1 MLNDMKA
8 NNDGSNQ
15 EQVLLDKE
23 VEELRYKIRD
33 IYHDVRSLST
43 ESRLS
48 SIRQESTNE
57 AV

>member
-8 NNDGSNQ
+8 SNDGSNQ